1 MTVNVLQGSFP
12 TFGGGITYILGGKM
26 AFLPYKRGRITY
38 ILGTSLQI
46 GEWNFCRI
54 PKPQPPRSTTKFS
67 RRILS
72 PEFRALTLKIYA
84 LLFWTRNA
92 GTTRQNAP

>member
-12 TFGGGITYILGGKM
+12 TFGEGITYILGGKM

-54 PKPQPPRSTTKFS
+54 PKPQQSHFATKFS
-67 RRILS
+67 QRILS
-72 PEFRALTLKIYA
+72 PKFRVSQHVVYMLS
-84 LLFWTRNA
+84 F
-92 GTTRQNAP
+92 